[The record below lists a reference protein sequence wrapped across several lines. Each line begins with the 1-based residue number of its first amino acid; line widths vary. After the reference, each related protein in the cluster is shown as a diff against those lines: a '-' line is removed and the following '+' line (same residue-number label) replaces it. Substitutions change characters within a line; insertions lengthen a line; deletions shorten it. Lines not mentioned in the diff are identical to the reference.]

1 MDTSGRMMTEKSSR
15 RPRSEPEIIP
25 PGRQPY
31 SDVWASQA
39 RRGYDRIYVTRL
51 GPFGIM
57 FLAAA
62 IGAIL
67 MFAAV
72 LLLGFFLIW
81 ILPLIVT
88 LIAVVVVIPIARR
101 IFTGNK

>member
-1 MDTSGRMMTEKSSR
+1 MTEKSGR

-25 PGRQPY
+25 PGQQPY
-31 SDVWASQA
+31 SGVWASEA
-39 RRGYDRIYVTRL
+39 RRGYHRIYVTRL
-51 GPFGIM
+51 GPFGII

-67 MFAAV
+67 MLAVV

-88 LIAVVVVIPIARR
+88 LIAVAVVIPMARR

>member
-1 MDTSGRMMTEKSSR
+1 
-15 RPRSEPEIIP
+15 
-25 PGRQPY
+25 
-31 SDVWASQA
+31 
-39 RRGYDRIYVTRL
+39 
-51 GPFGIM
+51 M